1 MQRTSQHAAMLD
13 DEARNAALSQVIEW
27 ERVDDDE
34 DVLQDLARQPH
45 ERSLVVQSP
54 GGSTQGKFRDAS
66 EVTHWELVE
75 DEAKVLETTDVDG
88 WCLDRSQLDLV
99 EQANEDL
106 KELRLLR
113 SCCGRQGNHRR
124 LEKAIQEFEVKLRVR
139 RTWAWFPL
147 TRYEWSGF
155 EHEAPILTLD
165 FRVPGVGALPTE
177 DIHCDFGKDSF
188 DLKVWNVEWPE
199 DLGVKYHHR
208 VKKTRL
214 MRDIVPEQSYVE
226 AVGDH
231 LYVKMQKVFE
241 PPHGYCAWHDL
252 AAGNGRKPFRYDEEA
267 PDGGLMDFLEGQY
280 EKYEGHDSYRR
291 DVGKAMEQVHRRE
304 PLRGIADTTN

>member
-1 MQRTSQHAAMLD
+1 MQRASQQAMLD
-13 DEARNAALSQVIEW
+13 ETARNADLPQVINW

-34 DVLQDLARQPH
+34 DVLADLARQPH
-45 ERSLVVQSP
+45 DQSLVMQSFE
-54 GGSTQGKFRDAS
+54 GSAQRKFCNAS
-66 EVTHWELVE
+66 GVTNWELVE
-75 DEAKVLETTDVDG
+75 DEAQVLEATDVDG

-106 KELRLLR
+106 RELRLLR
-113 SCCGRQGNHRR
+113 TCCNRQGNLQR
-124 LEKAIQEFEVKLRVR
+124 LEKAIREFEVKLRVR

-155 EHEAPILTLD
+155 QHEAPILMLD
-165 FRVPGVGALPTE
+165 FRVPGIGTLPAE
-177 DIHCDFGKDSF
+177 DLYCDFGKDSF

-199 DLGVKYHHR
+199 DPGVKYHHR

-214 MRDIVPEQSYVE
+214 MRDIVPEKSYIE
-226 AVGDH
+226 AAGDH

-241 PPHGYCAWHDL
+241 PRHGYCAWHDL
-252 AAGNGRKPFRYDEEA
+252 TAGNGRKPFRHDEEA
-267 PDGGLMDFLEGQY
+267 PDGGLMTFLEGQY

-304 PLRGIADTTN
+304 PLRGMPDTMD